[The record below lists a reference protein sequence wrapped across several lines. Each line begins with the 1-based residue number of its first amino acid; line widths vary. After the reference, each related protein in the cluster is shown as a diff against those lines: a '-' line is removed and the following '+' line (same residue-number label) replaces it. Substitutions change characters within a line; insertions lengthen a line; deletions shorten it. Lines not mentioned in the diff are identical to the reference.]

1 MKHAKDKEQI
11 LMILRTPSYYDSFHC
26 IADKCTDNC
35 CIGWEIDIDE
45 YTAEKYS
52 SVKGDFGKRLSAS
65 ISHENP
71 SFITDENGRCPF
83 LNKDNLCDIILNLG
97 ESALCDICTNHP
109 RYFEWFGNV
118 KEGGIGLSCE
128 EAARIILTQK
138 FSVSEREISDE
149 ETDSPDDESAFEF
162 LYMAREKI
170 ISHLLDENVPLAS
183 AICDVIKYADN
194 LENSVDSEKFIL
206 PEIEKGQEVFSPDI
220 KDLLCFLLTLEQLC
234 PDWAPYIS
242 SAVEI
247 FSEREI
253 FAPETDGY
261 LRNIAVYFIWRYFM
275 KSVYDGEISPKIN
288 LMAISVA
295 VLSFLFSYGGDFS
308 VDACSLIAKNFSKE
322 IEYSEENLYALLHKN
337 FHL

>member
-1 MKHAKDKEQI
+1 
-11 LMILRTPSYYDSFHC
+11 MILRTPSYYDSFHC

-45 YTAEKYS
+45 NTAEIYS
-52 SVKGDFGKRLSAS
+52 SVGGDFGKRLSAS

-71 SFITDENGRCPF
+71 SFITDENGRCLF
-83 LNKDNLCDIILNLG
+83 LNEDNLCDIMLNLG
-97 ESALCDICTNHP
+97 EDALCDICTNHP
-109 RYFEWFGNV
+109 RYFEWFGDV

-128 EAARIILTQK
+128 EASRIILTQK
-138 FSVSEREISDE
+138 FSVSEREIADE
-149 ETDSPDDESAFEF
+149 ETDFPDDERVYKF
-162 LYMAREKI
+162 LSIAREKI

-183 AICDVIKYADN
+183 AICDVIKYTQK
-194 LENSVDSEKFIL
+194 LENSLLNGNYIL
-206 PEIEKGQEVFSPDI
+206 TEIEKGQEKFYPDI
-220 KDLLCFLLTLEQLC
+220 KDLLRFLLTLEQLS

-242 SAVEI
+242 SVIEN
-247 FSEREI
+247 FSERDI
-253 FAPETDGY
+253 YSPETDGY
-261 LRNIAVYFIWRYFM
+261 IRNIAVYFVWRYFM

-295 VLSFLFSYGGDFS
+295 VLSFLFSYEGDFS

-337 FHL
+337 FHR